1 MPMIKPETDWFRQ
14 NSEVIENFSID
25 HAVSVRDSRI
35 DIRRFEWVRPI
46 RGYLAPENHY
56 LDFSL
61 TPDARR
67 SVLKADAWREARH
80 SGEVLYLPPGHHYWG
95 EPALQRRH
103 LLCVGLGRD
112 FLQDLFED
120 DRALGAVLPSAD
132 IQNAQLRRYLQS
144 LACELR
150 TPGFASTTL
159 LESMLIGT
167 AVSLARHLHQIKED
181 HLSLGGGGA
190 RQARRIADYVMENLS
205 APLGVAEIARACGL
219 STRHVS
225 RIFKE
230 ANGVGIGEFVARSR
244 IALAKELLASDQ
256 HPVKEISWRCG
267 FSSTSAF
274 SAAFRAATNR
284 TPRAYRHDPAGMQ

>member
-1 MPMIKPETDWFRQ
+1 MPMIRPETDWFSQ
-14 NSEVIENFSID
+14 SIEVIENFSID
-25 HAVSVRDSRI
+25 HVAYVRDSRV
-35 DIRRFEWVRPI
+35 DVRRFDWVRPSS
-46 RGYLAPENHY
+46 GYLSPENHY

-61 TPDARR
+61 TPCERR
-67 SVLKADAWREARH
+67 SVLKTDAWREARH

-120 DRALGAVLPSAD
+120 DRTLARALPSAD
-132 IQNAQLRRYLQS
+132 IQSPQLRYYLQS
-144 LACELR
+144 LAGELR

-159 LESMLIGT
+159 LESLLIGA
-167 AVSLARHLHQIKED
+167 AVSLARHLHE
-181 HLSLGGGGA
+181 LEEGRRSSEVAGN
-190 RQARRIADYVMENLS
+190 RQARRIVDYVMENLS
-205 APLGVAEIARACGL
+205 APLGVAQIARACGM

-225 RIFKE
+225 RVFKE
-230 ANGVGIGEFVARSR
+230 GTGVGLGEFVARSR

-256 HPVKEISWRCG
+256 HRVKEVSSLCG

-274 SAAFRAATNR
+274 SAAFRNATNM
-284 TPRAYRHDPAGMQ
+284 TPCAYRQSPPRMR